1 MICLQ
6 VQEILDEDE
15 ALSTDPSQGR
25 QRTRRVLAMR
35 HIRYCCGQMFFF
47 FFNLSDGSITNAKS
61 AVSNCELPDR
71 CVKNA
76 LCAKS
81 SSRYLLVQDFAR
93 DRAFETSPILLHGL
107 GPSSAPFTDVL
118 R

>member
-1 MICLQ
+1 MVKC
-6 VQEILDEDE
+6 
-15 ALSTDPSQGR
+15 
-25 QRTRRVLAMR
+25 
-35 HIRYCCGQMFFF
+35 FF

-71 CVKNA
+71 CVKNV

-107 GPSSAPFTDVL
+107 GPSSAPFTDVV